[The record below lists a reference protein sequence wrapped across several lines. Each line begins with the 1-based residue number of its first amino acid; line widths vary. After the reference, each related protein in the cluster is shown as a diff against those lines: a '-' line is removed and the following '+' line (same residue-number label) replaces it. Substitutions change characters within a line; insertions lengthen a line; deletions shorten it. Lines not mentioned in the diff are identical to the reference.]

1 MRVPRSVLDG
11 YDETVQASIKAVQ
24 NELKASL
31 SLVDYSAPVEQIR
44 AEVVA
49 LMDAYCGASA
59 NIGARLSSEFYNGLR
74 QMVTGKG
81 SVLSLQSGRN
91 PRATERAVRAF
102 VQQLVDGDGDE
113 AIAAFEDL
121 LLERVEYE
129 AKRAIAYNTIDN
141 TRHDPDQPRFARVP
155 QGEKTCDFCLMLAS
169 RGPVYLTE
177 ESAGAFTKY
186 HAHCDCKV
194 VPFWDTVTDGASRRR
209 SVSMSVDGYDP
220 DFLYD
225 VYRGKQ
231 KFVIPDAKISNYCL
245 LDPNK
250 ARAFKEALGFIRDR
264 DDAKLTNLI
273 YAAAATNELHYRM
286 SDDHGDRYYQSVMME
301 GYEGKKA
308 RVLIAWIDRRD
319 GAKMQMT
326 TAHVDK

>member
-11 YDETVQASIKAVQ
+11 YDETVQASIRAVQ

-31 SLVDYSAPVEQIR
+31 SRVDYSAPVEQIR

-59 NIGARLSSEFYNGLR
+59 NVGARLSSEFYNGLR
-74 QMVTGKG
+74 QMVTGRG

-113 AIAAFEDL
+113 AIVAFEDL

-141 TRHDPDQPRFARVP
+141 ARLDPDQPRFARVP

-194 VPFWDTVTDGASRRR
+194 VPFWDTVSDGASRRR
-209 SVSMSVDGYDP
+209 SVSMSVEGYDP
-220 DFLYD
+220 DALYEQYQGLMKD
-225 VYRGKQ
+225 PSSTFADRM
-231 KFVIPDAKISNYCL
+231 AKGAETA
-245 LDPNK
+245 K
-250 ARAFKEALGFIRDR
+250 ARHGSTSGGRATAQSNERVSYRIADIEKATSMAELRRIVESTSIDG
-264 DDAKLTNLI
+264 LTEKQVTGLQ
-273 YAAAATNELHYRM
+273 YAVNR
-286 SDDHGDRYYQSVMME
+286 
-301 GYEGKKA
+301 A
-308 RVLIAWIDRRD
+308 RRRLS
-319 GAKMQMT
+319 
-326 TAHVDK
+326 